1 MRTFSFLVLGLSI
14 GLTSFAHAAIWELD
28 PSHSSV
34 EFSVR
39 HMMVSTVKGQFE
51 KIKGTVEI
59 DDKDLTKSS
68 VDITID
74 MASIN
79 TRDAKRDGHLRSPD
93 FFDTAKFPTATFKST
108 KVEKAGKG
116 KLKVTG
122 DLTMHGVTKPVV
134 LQVEG
139 PTASQKSPFGT
150 TLRGFMAKGKINR
163 KDWGVDWNKPLET
176 VGGLMVGNDV
186 TLEVN
191 GELVEK
197 VAPAAAAKPEPAK
210 PAAK

>member
-1 MRTFSFLVLGLSI
+1 MRTSSFVVFGLSLSLATLAQA
-14 GLTSFAHAAIWELD
+14 GTWEFD

-39 HMMVSTVKGQFE
+39 HMMVSTVKGHFD
-51 KIKGTVEI
+51 KVKGTVEI
-59 DDKDLTKSS
+59 DDKDVTKSS
-68 VDITID
+68 VEMTID
-74 MASIN
+74 MATIN
-79 TRDAKRDGHLRSPD
+79 TRDAKRDAHLRSPD
-93 FFDTAKFPTATFKST
+93 FFDTAKYPTATFKST

-139 PTASQKSPFGT
+139 PTPSQKSPFGT
-150 TLRGFMAKGKINR
+150 TLRGFSAKGKIDR
-163 KDWGVDWNKPLET
+163 KDWGVDWNKPLES

-186 TLEVN
+186 ALEIY

-197 VAPAAAAKPEPAK
+197 VAPGAPAKAEAAK

>member
-1 MRTFSFLVLGLSI
+1 MRIRSLLVLGLSLALPN
-14 GLTSFAHAAIWELD
+14 LTHAATWELD

-34 EFSVR
+34 EFSIR
-39 HMMVSTVKGQFE
+39 HMMVSSVKGQFE
-51 KIKGTVEI
+51 KVKGSVEI
-59 DDKDLTKSS
+59 DDKDLSKSS

-139 PTASQKSPFGT
+139 PTASQKTPFGT
-150 TLRGFMAKGKINR
+150 TLRGFSAKSKIDR
-163 KDWGVDWNKPLET
+163 KEWGVDWNKPLET
-176 VGGLMVGNDV
+176 VGGLLVGNDV
-186 TLEVN
+186 TLEIN

-197 VAPAAAAKPEPAK
+197 VAPAAAAKPEPPK
-210 PAAK
+210 PAK

>member
-1 MRTFSFLVLGLSI
+1 MRIRSLVILGLSLALPN
-14 GLTSFAHAAIWELD
+14 LTYAATWELD

-39 HMMVSTVKGQFE
+39 HMMVSSVKGQFE
-51 KIKGTVEI
+51 KVKGNVEI
-59 DDKDLTKSS
+59 DDKDLSKSS
-68 VDITID
+68 VEITID

-116 KLKVTG
+116 KLKVIG
-122 DLTMHGVTKPVV
+122 DLTMRGVTKPVV

-139 PTASQKSPFGT
+139 PTASQKTPFGT
-150 TLRGFMAKGKINR
+150 TLRGFSAKSKIDR
-163 KDWGVDWNKPLET
+163 KEWGIDWNKPLET
-176 VGGLMVGNDV
+176 VGGLLVGNDV
-186 TLEVN
+186 TLEIN

-197 VAPAAAAKPEPAK
+197 VAPAAAAKPEPPK
-210 PAAK
+210 PAK